1 MKTHCQSGVVV
12 DSMSSTSNRGAMF
25 ARLLPHVTS
34 RPSIIFNVIVIQA
47 PHFLPRSSGTARC
60 FVSLTISP
68 SHSRSLKVIRNLG
81 TVSYSPSMV
90 TVVLSCIISEIKR
103 DIGPKSRFFHNPCIR
118 RSRYGGPRRNFVIPF
133 GVDCGKTGYPMV
145 KKV

>member
-1 MKTHCQSGVVV
+1 MTACRPRPTEERCSLDSCHMSPADHQSFL
-12 DSMSSTSNRGAMF
+12 MSSLYR
-25 ARLLPHVTS
+25 RLTV
-34 RPSIIFNVIVIQA
+34 
-47 PHFLPRSSGTARC
+47 LPRSSGTARC

-103 DIGPKSRFFHNPCIR
+103 DIGPKSRFFHTPCIR
-118 RSRYGGPRRNFVIPF
+118 RSRYGGPRRNIVIPF